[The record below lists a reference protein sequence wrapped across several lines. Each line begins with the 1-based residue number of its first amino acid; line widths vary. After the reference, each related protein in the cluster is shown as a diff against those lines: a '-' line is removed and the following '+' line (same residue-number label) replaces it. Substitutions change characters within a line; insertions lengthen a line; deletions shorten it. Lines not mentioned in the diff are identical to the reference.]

1 MKKYTIQVT
10 NALTGEILTATL
22 TQEFIAGLPTQEQW
36 DATGAVP
43 SKPEPPIVNDGGAM
57 QNPDGTGGFVAQYN
71 VQPPQF
77 TNESGV
83 KYFIACDINGA
94 RIEISEVANG
104 MCEPSHL
111 LDIHGGRSFYCIA
124 RNEFGE
130 TISDLAAS
138 ANAYTYDGLL

>member
-10 NALTGEILTATL
+10 DALTGEALTATL
-22 TQEFIAGLPTQEQW
+22 TQEFIASLPTQAQW
-36 DATGAVP
+36 DAIGAVP
-43 SKPEPPIVNDGGAM
+43 AKPEAPTVTDGGA
-57 QNPDGTGGFVAQYN
+57 QQHPDGTGGFVAQYN
-71 VQPPQF
+71 VQPPQLPNAEGVRYF
-77 TNESGV
+77 T
-83 KYFIACDINGA
+83 ACNINGI
-94 RIEISEVANG
+94 RVELSEVANG